1 MKNIRTSDKVFDK
14 IQEKIFS
21 GEWKA
26 GTKIMSE
33 LQMVDEFK
41 VSRVSV
47 REAIEKLATL
57 NIVSKKHGGGTYV
70 SELKVDLFLNN
81 LIPMISLD
89 SNSYMN
95 VLEFRLIME
104 AETAGLCA
112 KRCTPALLNDIELC
126 YEKMVEFQEDMEK
139 FTEMDLEFH
148 MKVAQ
153 GAGNILIIK
162 VEEVFRNIL
171 KYHQKESYK
180 NLGPSGGIREHKL
193 ILDAIKNNDSELA
206 GLYSRRH
213 IERTIKDLLAKS

>member
-1 MKNIRTSDKVFDK
+1 MKNIRTSDKVFNK

-33 LQMVDEFK
+33 LQMVNEFK

-57 NIVSKKHGGGTYV
+57 NIVSKKHGGGTFV
-70 SELKVDLFLNN
+70 SELKVDLLFNN

-89 SNSYMN
+89 TDSYMS
-95 VLEFRLIME
+95 VLEFRMIME

-112 KRCTPALLNDIELC
+112 KRCTPNLLMEINEC
-126 YEKMVEFQEDMEK
+126 YDKMLESQEDIEK

-148 MKVAQ
+148 MKVAE
-153 GAGNILIIK
+153 GAGNLLIIK

-171 KYHQKESYK
+171 KYHQKVSYK

-193 ILDAIKNNDSELA
+193 ILDAIKNKDVELA
-206 GLYSRRH
+206 SLYSRRH
-213 IERTIKDLLAKS
+213 IERTIKDLLADD

>member
-1 MKNIRTSDKVFDK
+1 MKKTRASDKVYDK

-26 GTKIMSE
+26 GTKIMPE
-33 LQMVDEFK
+33 LQMADEFK

-57 NIVSKKHGGGTYV
+57 NIVIKKHGGGTYIND
-70 SELKVDLFLNN
+70 LKADLFLNN

-89 SNSYMN
+89 ANSYMS

-112 KRCTPALLNDIELC
+112 KRCAPELLIELEQC
-126 YEKMVEFQEDMEK
+126 YEKMVEYQGDIEK

-148 MKVAQ
+148 MKIAQ
-153 GAGNILIIK
+153 GAGNLLIIK

-171 KYHQKESYK
+171 SYHQKISYK
-180 NLGPSGGIREHKL
+180 NLGPSGGIREHKF
-193 ILDAIKNNDSELA
+193 ILDAIKNSDSELA
-206 GLYSRRH
+206 RLYSRRH
-213 IERTIKDLLAKS
+213 IERTIRDLIESE